1 MNHEELDV
9 LSRKVMSA
17 AYIVHSAMG
26 PGLLESAYI
35 ACLVFELQK
44 AGLEVKTE
52 VPVPLVYENVKLADV
67 GYRLDLLVENE
78 LIVEVKAREA
88 LAPVHFAQLVSY
100 LKLANRRLGLL
111 INFHVASLKDRIH
124 RRVNN
129 FLILNAMC
137 AMFLAM
143 YAMPFECGSPPC

>member
-129 FLILNAMC
+129 F
-137 AMFLAM
+137 
-143 YAMPFECGSPPC
+143 

>member
-17 AYIVHSAMG
+17 AYTVHSAMG

-35 ACLVFELQK
+35 ACLVHELQK
-44 AGLEVKTE
+44 AGLDVKTE
-52 VPVPLVYENVKLADV
+52 VPVTLVYEGIKLADV

-111 INFHVASLKDRIH
+111 INFHVASLKDGIH
-124 RRVNN
+124 RRVNG
-129 FLILNAMC
+129 F
-137 AMFLAM
+137 
-143 YAMPFECGSPPC
+143 

>member
-17 AYIVHSAMG
+17 AYTVHSAMG

-35 ACLVFELQK
+35 ACLVYELQK

-52 VPVPLVYENVKLADV
+52 VPVPLVYEGAKLADV

-111 INFHVASLKDRIH
+111 INFHVASLKDGIY
-124 RRVNN
+124 RRVNG
-129 FLILNAMC
+129 F
-137 AMFLAM
+137 
-143 YAMPFECGSPPC
+143 

>member
-9 LSRKVMSA
+9 LSRKVMGA
-17 AYIVHSAMG
+17 AYTVHSAMG

-52 VPVPLVYENVKLADV
+52 VPVPLVYENIKLADV

-78 LIVEVKAREA
+78 LIVEVKARES

-100 LKLANRRLGLL
+100 LKLADRRLGLL
-111 INFHVASLKDRIH
+111 INFHVTSLKDGIY
-124 RRVNN
+124 RRVNG
-129 FLILNAMC
+129 F
-137 AMFLAM
+137 
-143 YAMPFECGSPPC
+143 

>member
-111 INFHVASLKDRIH
+111 INFHVSSLKDGIH

-129 FLILNAMC
+129 F
-137 AMFLAM
+137 
-143 YAMPFECGSPPC
+143 